1 MRFSKLS
8 LAIATTLVTANVL
21 AQSTELDSIN
31 VIATRDPSRFAYT
44 PEKQSKDSLLSK
56 QATSVAAAL
65 EDIPNV
71 DVRGGSR
78 SIAQKPNIR
87 GLSDNRVVQVI
98 DGVRQN
104 FDLAHR
110 GSYFLPMSL
119 IQEIEV
125 IKGPS
130 SSLWGS
136 GALGGVVAMRTPNAL
151 DLLKNND
158 KFGVK
163 IRQGYQTANNLSE
176 RDVSVFSANDK
187 FDVLISGFYN
197 NADNLRTGKGNK
209 LNNTAY
215 KQFGGLAKFGWQI
228 NDANRV
234 ELSHRETRFKQT
246 APSNNEV
253 ENELTN
259 EQITDQINKFHRPN
273 NAFPRPKAKSPSEI
287 SEFYS
292 GVKTRL
298 GSVSYLSDQQIP
310 DQSTVFNYYLTPDNP
325 YLNTHIALYNNKTI
339 EKEQRKVSGVKDQT
353 KLTTRGINLRN
364 SSELSHISFVYGV
377 DYMRDKIRTERGTNS
392 SDAQFRADPYNANSN
407 TTGVYLIAH
416 IPLFG
421 EKLLVSPSVR
431 YDHYDTSSKTVKYK
445 DNHLSPATK
454 LTWIVTNWLDF
465 TAKYNEAFRAPS
477 MQERFVSGA
486 HFGADIAGLKQVNR
500 FVANPNLRPETA
512 KNKEITA
519 NLHFDSLFKQGDKF
533 KIEAT
538 YFRNDVKDF
547 INLKIFND
555 AKTNTNANASAS
567 AGAGAGA
574 NPNGAL
580 LPTKSQYQNI
590 TNARLSGIELQA
602 QYQTERLTLFT
613 NYGSTKGKDKDS
625 GEALSNIAAN
635 KIGVGVNYALVK
647 DKFTV
652 GATVTHYAAQRRVPK
667 DHGVTYPSYILTDL
681 RATYAPLKG
690 EWKNLRLDFAL
701 ENLFDRKYQPAFSLM
716 EGTGRN
722 AKISAVYS
730 F

>member
-8 LAIATTLVTANVL
+8 LAITTTLVTANVL
-21 AQSTELDSIN
+21 AQSVELDSIN

-176 RDVSVFSANDK
+176 RDVSVFAANDK

-259 EQITDQINKFHRPN
+259 EQITDQIKEYHNPSN
-273 NAFPRPKAKSPSEI
+273 SSPPKTKPSTSLE
-287 SEFYS
+287 EFYS

-298 GSVSYLSDQQIP
+298 GSVSYLTDQQIP

-339 EKEQRKVSGVKDQT
+339 EKEQRKVSDVKDQT

-392 SDAQFRADPYNANSN
+392 NDAKFRAEPYNANSN

-486 HFGADIAGLKQVNR
+486 HFGARLGGGREEINK
-500 FVANPNLRPETA
+500 FIANPNLRPETA

-555 AKTNTNANASAS
+555 AKTNTN
-567 AGAGAGA
+567 
-574 NPNGAL
+574 GAL
-580 LPTKSQYQNI
+580 LPKNSQYQNI
-590 TNARLSGIELQA
+590 TNARLIGIELQA

-625 GEALSNIAAN
+625 GEALSNIAAS

>member
-8 LAIATTLVTANVL
+8 LAITTTLVTANAL
-21 AQSTELDSIN
+21 AQSVELDSIN

-71 DVRGGSR
+71 DIRGGSR

-176 RDVSVFSANDK
+176 RDVSVFAANDK

-197 NADNLRTGKGNK
+197 NADNLRIGKGNK

-246 APSNNEV
+246 APGNNEAK
-253 ENELTN
+253 NELTN
-259 EQITDQINKFHRPN
+259 EQITEQIGEFHRKN
-273 NAFPRPKAKSPSEI
+273 LGATEQQIKD
-287 SEFYS
+287 FYA
-292 GVKTRL
+292 
-298 GSVSYLSDQQIP
+298 GSSSRFGSASYLSDQQIP

-364 SSELSHISFVYGV
+364 SSELSHISFIYGV
-377 DYMRDKIRTERGTNS
+377 DYMRDKISTERGTNNK
-392 SDAQFRADPYNANSN
+392 DAKFRAEPYNANSN

-416 IPLFG
+416 MPLFG
-421 EKLLVSPSVR
+421 EKLLLSPSVR

-445 DNHLSPATK
+445 DKHLSTATK
-454 LTWIVTNWLDF
+454 LTWKVTNWLDF
-465 TAKYNEAFRAPS
+465 SAKYNEAFRAPS
-477 MQERFVSGA
+477 MQERFVSGT
-486 HFGADIAGLKQVNR
+486 HFGTNILGRDTINK

-538 YFRNDVKDF
+538 YFRNDVKDL
-547 INLKIFND
+547 INLKRFN
-555 AKTNTNANASAS
+555 
-567 AGAGAGA
+567 
-574 NPNGAL
+574 NPNGNRMSQS
-580 LPTKSQYQNI
+580 LPTNSQNQNITYSQYQNI
-590 TNARLSGIELQA
+590 ANARLSGIELQA

-613 NYGSTKGKDKDS
+613 NYGSTKGRDKDS
-625 GEALSNIAAN
+625 GKALSNIAAS
-635 KIGVGVNYALVK
+635 KIGVGADYALVK

-652 GATVTHYAAQRRVPK
+652 GATITHYAAQHRVPK
-667 DHGVTYPSYILTDL
+667 DHAVTYPSYILTDL

>member
-8 LAIATTLVTANVL
+8 LAITTTLVTANAL
-21 AQSTELDSIN
+21 AQSVELDSIN

-71 DVRGGSR
+71 DIRGGSR

-176 RDVSVFSANDK
+176 RDVSVFAANDK

-197 NADNLRTGKGNK
+197 SADNLRTGRGNK

-259 EQITDQINKFHRPN
+259 EQIKDQINEFHGSSNSFPPKRPS
-273 NAFPRPKAKSPSEI
+273 APEI
-287 SEFYS
+287 SKFYS

-298 GSVSYLSDQQIP
+298 GSVSYLTDQQIP

-353 KLTTRGINLRN
+353 KLTTGGINLRN

-377 DYMRDKIRTERGTNS
+377 DYMRDKIRTQRGTNDK
-392 SDAQFRADPYNANSN
+392 DAKFRAEPYNANSN

-421 EKLLVSPSVR
+421 EKLLLSPSVR

-477 MQERFVSGA
+477 MQERFASGA
-486 HFGADIAGLKQVNR
+486 HFGASIIGGREEINK
-500 FVANPNLRPETA
+500 FIANPNLRPETA

-555 AKTNTNANASAS
+555 ANTR
-567 AGAGAGA
+567 
-574 NPNGAL
+574 L
-580 LPTKSQYQNI
+580 LPTNSQYQNI

-625 GEALSNIAAN
+625 GEALSNIAAS

-667 DHGVTYPSYILTDL
+667 DHSVTYPSYILTDL

>member
-8 LAIATTLVTANVL
+8 LAITTTLVTANAL
-21 AQSTELDSIN
+21 AQSVELDSIN
-31 VIATRDPSRFAYT
+31 VIATRDPSKFAYT
-44 PEKQSKDSLLSK
+44 PQKQSKDSLLSK

-71 DVRGGSR
+71 DIRGGSR

-176 RDVSVFSANDK
+176 TDASVFAANDK

-197 NADNLRTGKGNK
+197 NADNLRIGKGNK

-215 KQFGGLAKFGWQI
+215 KQLGGLAKFGWQI

-246 APSNNEV
+246 APGNNEAK
-253 ENELTN
+253 NELTN
-259 EQITDQINKFHRPN
+259 EQLKKQIEEFHNKN
-273 NAFPRPKAKSPSEI
+273 PRASQEQRKD
-287 SEFYS
+287 FYS
-292 GVKTRL
+292 KNKARF

-377 DYMRDKIRTERGTNS
+377 DYMRDKISTERGTNS
-392 SDAQFRADPYNANSN
+392 SDARFRAEPYNANSN

-416 IPLFG
+416 MPLFG
-421 EKLLVSPSVR
+421 EKLLLSPSVR

-445 DNHLSPATK
+445 DKHLSPATK
-454 LTWIVTNWLDF
+454 LTWKVTNWLDF
-465 TAKYNEAFRAPS
+465 SAKYNEAFRAPS

-486 HFGADIAGLKQVNR
+486 HFGDNLAGRYFVDR

-533 KIEAT
+533 KVEAT
-538 YFRNDVKDF
+538 YFRNDVKDL
-547 INLKIFND
+547 INLKEFN
-555 AKTNTNANASAS
+555 
-567 AGAGAGA
+567 
-574 NPNGAL
+574 NPNGNRMSQSL
-580 LPTKSQYQNI
+580 STNSQDQNITYSQYQNI
-590 TNARLSGIELQA
+590 ANARLSGIELQA

-613 NYGSTKGKDKDS
+613 NYGSTKGRDKDS
-625 GEALSNIAAN
+625 GEALSNIAAS

-667 DHGVTYPSYILTDL
+667 DHSVTYPSYLLTDL

>member
-8 LAIATTLVTANVL
+8 LAITTTLVTANAL
-21 AQSTELDSIN
+21 AQSVELDSIN

-71 DVRGGSR
+71 DIRGGSR

-176 RDVSVFSANDK
+176 KDVSVFAANDK

-259 EQITDQINKFHRPN
+259 EQITDQIKEFHGSN
-273 NAFPRPKAKSPSEI
+273 NGLPQRAKPS
-287 SEFYS
+287 SETSAFYS
-292 GVKTRL
+292 KVKTRF

-325 YLNTHIALYNNKTI
+325 YLNTHIVLYNNKTI

-377 DYMRDKIRTERGTNS
+377 DYMRDKISTERGTNDK
-392 SDAQFRADPYNANSN
+392 DAKFRAEPYNANSN

-421 EKLLVSPSVR
+421 EKLLLSPSVR

-486 HFGADIAGLKQVNR
+486 HFGADIIGRHEINK

-555 AKTNTNANASAS
+555 ANTNASAS
-567 AGAGAGA
+567 KNA
-574 NPNGAL
+574 NTSRAL

-613 NYGSTKGKDKDS
+613 NYGSTKGRDKDS
-625 GEALSNIAAN
+625 GEALSNIAAS
-635 KIGVGVNYALVK
+635 KIGVGADYALVK

-652 GATVTHYAAQRRVPK
+652 GATITHYAAQRRVPK

-701 ENLFDRKYQPAFSLM
+701 ENLFDRKYQPAFSLI

>member
-1 MRFSKLS
+1 M
-8 LAIATTLVTANVL
+8 
-21 AQSTELDSIN
+21 
-31 VIATRDPSRFAYT
+31 
-44 PEKQSKDSLLSK
+44 
-56 QATSVAAAL
+56 
-65 EDIPNV
+65 
-71 DVRGGSR
+71 
-78 SIAQKPNIR
+78 
-87 GLSDNRVVQVI
+87 QVI

-176 RDVSVFSANDK
+176 RDVSVFAANDK

-197 NADNLRTGKGNK
+197 NADNLRTGRGNK

-259 EQITDQINKFHRPN
+259 EKIIEQIEEFHKPKDG
-273 NAFPRPKAKSPSEI
+273 FPPRAKSSSET
-287 SEFYS
+287 SKFYS
-292 GVKTRL
+292 GVKTRF
-298 GSVSYLSDQQIP
+298 GSVSYLTDQQIP

-377 DYMRDKIRTERGTNS
+377 DYMRDKIRTERGTNG
-392 SDAQFRADPYNANSN
+392 SDAKFRAEPYNANSN

-421 EKLLVSPSVR
+421 EKLLLSPSVR

-454 LTWIVTNWLDF
+454 LTWKVTNWLDF

-486 HFGADIAGLKQVNR
+486 HFGTTILPNGINR

-555 AKTNTNANASAS
+555 AKTNAS
-567 AGAGAGA
+567 
-574 NPNGAL
+574 AL

-625 GEALSNIAAN
+625 GEALSNIAAS

-667 DHGVTYPSYILTDL
+667 DHSVTYPSYILTDL

>member
-8 LAIATTLVTANVL
+8 LAIATTLVTANAL
-21 AQSTELDSIN
+21 AQSVELDSIN

-71 DVRGGSR
+71 DIRGGSR

-176 RDVSVFSANDK
+176 RDVSVFAANDK

-259 EQITDQINKFHRPN
+259 EKIIEQIEEFHRPN
-273 NAFPRPKAKSPSEI
+273 NGFPSKPRPSE
-287 SEFYS
+287 SETSKFYS
-292 GVKTRL
+292 GVKTRF
-298 GSVSYLSDQQIP
+298 GSVSYLTDQQIP

-377 DYMRDKIRTERGTNS
+377 DYMRDKIRTERGTNG
-392 SDAQFRADPYNANSN
+392 SDAKFRAEPYNANSN

-421 EKLLVSPSVR
+421 EKLLLSPSVR

-486 HFGADIAGLKQVNR
+486 HFGADIAGLKQANR

-555 AKTNTNANASAS
+555 ANANKNTNKNA
-567 AGAGAGA
+567 
-574 NPNGAL
+574 NGAL

-625 GEALSNIAAN
+625 GEALSNIAAS

-667 DHGVTYPSYILTDL
+667 DHSVTYPSYILTDL

-690 EWKNLRLDFAL
+690 NGK
-701 ENLFDRKYQPAFSLM
+701 
-716 EGTGRN
+716 TC
-722 AKISAVYS
+722 V
-730 F
+730 

>member
-8 LAIATTLVTANVL
+8 LAIATTLVTANAL
-21 AQSTELDSIN
+21 AQSVELDSIN

-71 DVRGGSR
+71 DIRGGSR

-176 RDVSVFSANDK
+176 RDVSVFAANDK

-246 APSNNEV
+246 APGNNEV
-253 ENELTN
+253 KNELTN
-259 EQITDQINKFHRPN
+259 EQLTKQIEEFHGPSN
-273 NAFPRPKAKSPSEI
+273 SFPPTTKSPSER
-287 SEFYS
+287 SAFYS
-292 GVKTRL
+292 KVKTRF

-377 DYMRDKIRTERGTNS
+377 DYMRDKISTERGTNNN
-392 SDAQFRADPYNANSN
+392 DAKFRADPYNANSN

-421 EKLLVSPSVR
+421 EKLLLSPSVR

-454 LTWIVTNWLDF
+454 LTWKVTNWLDF
-465 TAKYNEAFRAPS
+465 SAKYNEAFRAPS
-477 MQERFVSGA
+477 MQERFVSGS
-486 HFGADIAGLKQVNR
+486 HFGGSIQGLDIIDR

-538 YFRNDVKDF
+538 YFRNDVKDL
-547 INLKIFND
+547 INLKRLD
-555 AKTNTNANASAS
+555 DPNA
-567 AGAGAGA
+567 
-574 NPNGAL
+574 NGAL
-580 LPTKSQYQNI
+580 SRTNSQYQNI
-590 TNARLSGIELQA
+590 ANARLSGIELQA

-613 NYGSTKGKDKDS
+613 NYGSTKGRDKDS
-625 GEALSNIAAN
+625 GEALSNIAAS
-635 KIGVGVNYALVK
+635 KIGVGADYALVK

-652 GATVTHYAAQRRVPK
+652 GATVTHYAAQHRVPK
-667 DHGVTYPSYILTDL
+667 DHAVTYPSYILTDL

>member
-8 LAIATTLVTANVL
+8 LAIATTLVTANAL
-21 AQSTELDSIN
+21 AQSVELDSIN

-71 DVRGGSR
+71 DIRGGSR

-176 RDVSVFSANDK
+176 TDASVFAANDK

-197 NADNLRTGKGNK
+197 NADNLRIGKGNK

-246 APSNNEV
+246 APGNNEAK
-253 ENELTN
+253 NELTN
-259 EQITDQINKFHRPN
+259 EQLKKQIEEFHNKNPGASQEQR
-273 NAFPRPKAKSPSEI
+273 KD
-287 SEFYS
+287 FYS
-292 GVKTRL
+292 KNKARF

-377 DYMRDKIRTERGTNS
+377 DYMRDKISTERGTNS
-392 SDAQFRADPYNANSN
+392 SDARFRAEPYNANSN

-416 IPLFG
+416 MPLFG
-421 EKLLVSPSVR
+421 EKLLLSPSVR

-445 DNHLSPATK
+445 DKHLSPATK
-454 LTWIVTNWLDF
+454 LTWKVTNWLDF
-465 TAKYNEAFRAPS
+465 SAKYNEAFRAPS

-486 HFGADIAGLKQVNR
+486 HFGDNLAGRYFVDR

-533 KIEAT
+533 KVEAT
-538 YFRNDVKDF
+538 YFRNDVKDL
-547 INLKIFND
+547 INLKEFN
-555 AKTNTNANASAS
+555 
-567 AGAGAGA
+567 
-574 NPNGAL
+574 NPNGNRMSQSL
-580 LPTKSQYQNI
+580 STNSQDQNITYSQYQNI
-590 TNARLSGIELQA
+590 ANARLSGIELQA

-625 GEALSNIAAN
+625 GEALSNIAAS

-652 GATVTHYAAQRRVPK
+652 GATITHYAAQHRVPK
-667 DHGVTYPSYILTDL
+667 DHAVTYPSYILTDL

-701 ENLFDRKYQPAFSLM
+701 ENLFDRKYQPAFSLI

>member
-8 LAIATTLVTANVL
+8 LAIATTLVTANAL
-21 AQSTELDSIN
+21 AQSVELDSIN

-71 DVRGGSR
+71 DIRGGSR

-176 RDVSVFSANDK
+176 RDVSVFAANDK

-246 APSNNEV
+246 APGNNEAK
-253 ENELTN
+253 NELTN
-259 EQITDQINKFHRPN
+259 EQLTKQIEEFHGPSN
-273 NAFPRPKAKSPSEI
+273 SFPPTTKSPSER
-287 SEFYS
+287 SAFYS
-292 GVKTRL
+292 KVKTRF

-377 DYMRDKIRTERGTNS
+377 DYMRDKISTERGTNNN
-392 SDAQFRADPYNANSN
+392 DAKFRADPYNANSN

-421 EKLLVSPSVR
+421 EKLLLSPSVR

-454 LTWIVTNWLDF
+454 LTWKVTNWLDF
-465 TAKYNEAFRAPS
+465 SAKYNEAFRAPS
-477 MQERFVSGA
+477 MQERFVSGS
-486 HFGADIAGLKQVNR
+486 HFGGSIQGLDIIDR

-538 YFRNDVKDF
+538 YFRNDVKDL
-547 INLKIFND
+547 INLKRLD
-555 AKTNTNANASAS
+555 DPNA
-567 AGAGAGA
+567 
-574 NPNGAL
+574 NGAL
-580 LPTKSQYQNI
+580 SRTNSQYQNI
-590 TNARLSGIELQA
+590 ANARLSGIELQA

-613 NYGSTKGKDKDS
+613 NYGSTKGRDKDS
-625 GEALSNIAAN
+625 GEALSNIAAS
-635 KIGVGVNYALVK
+635 KIGVGADYALVK

-652 GATVTHYAAQRRVPK
+652 GATVTHYAAQHRVPK
-667 DHGVTYPSYILTDL
+667 DHAVTYPSYILTDL

>member
-8 LAIATTLVTANVL
+8 LAITTTLVTANAL
-21 AQSTELDSIN
+21 AQSVELDSIN

-71 DVRGGSR
+71 DIRGGSR

-176 RDVSVFSANDK
+176 TDASVFAANDK

-197 NADNLRTGKGNK
+197 SADNLRIGKGNK

-246 APSNNEV
+246 APSDNEA
-253 ENELTN
+253 ENEFTN
-259 EQITDQINKFHRPN
+259 EQIIAEIKEFHRKN
-273 NAFPRPKAKSPSEI
+273 RRATEQQIKA
-287 SEFYS
+287 FYS
-292 GVKTRL
+292 GVKTRF

-310 DQSTVFNYYLTPDNP
+310 DQSTVFNYYFTPDNP

-377 DYMRDKIRTERGTNS
+377 DYMRDKISTERGTNN
-392 SDAQFRADPYNANSN
+392 SDAKFRAEPYNANSN

-421 EKLLVSPSVR
+421 EKLLLSPSVR

-445 DNHLSPATK
+445 DKHLSPATK
-454 LTWIVTNWLDF
+454 LTWKVTNWLDF
-465 TAKYNEAFRAPS
+465 SAKYNEAFRAPS
-477 MQERFVSGA
+477 MQERFVSGF
-486 HFGADIAGLKQVNR
+486 HFGADLVDNNSLIDR

-538 YFRNDVKDF
+538 YFRNDVKDL
-547 INLKIFND
+547 INLKRFN
-555 AKTNTNANASAS
+555 NPNESNASR
-567 AGAGAGA
+567 
-574 NPNGAL
+574 
-580 LPTKSQYQNI
+580 SQYQNI
-590 TNARLSGIELQA
+590 ANARLSGVELQA

-613 NYGSTKGKDKDS
+613 NYGSTKGRDKDS
-625 GEALSNIAAN
+625 GEALSNIAAS
-635 KIGVGVNYALVK
+635 KIGVGADYALVK

-652 GATVTHYAAQRRVPK
+652 GATITHYAAQHRVPK
-667 DHGVTYPSYILTDL
+667 DHAVTYPSYILTDL

-716 EGTGRN
+716 EGSGRN

>member
-176 RDVSVFSANDK
+176 RDVSVFAANDK

-246 APSNNEV
+246 APGNNEAK
-253 ENELTN
+253 NELTN
-259 EQITDQINKFHRPN
+259 EQLTKQIEEFHGPSN
-273 NAFPRPKAKSPSEI
+273 SFPPTTKSPSER
-287 SEFYS
+287 SAFYS
-292 GVKTRL
+292 KVKTRF

-377 DYMRDKIRTERGTNS
+377 DYMRDKISTERGTNNN
-392 SDAQFRADPYNANSN
+392 DAKFRADPYNANSN

-421 EKLLVSPSVR
+421 EKLLLSPSVR

-454 LTWIVTNWLDF
+454 LTWKVTNWLDF
-465 TAKYNEAFRAPS
+465 SAKYNEAFRAPS
-477 MQERFVSGA
+477 MQERFVSGS
-486 HFGADIAGLKQVNR
+486 HFGGSIQGLDIIDR

-538 YFRNDVKDF
+538 YFRNDVKDL
-547 INLKIFND
+547 INLKRLD
-555 AKTNTNANASAS
+555 DPNA
-567 AGAGAGA
+567 
-574 NPNGAL
+574 NGAL
-580 LPTKSQYQNI
+580 SRTNSQYQNI
-590 TNARLSGIELQA
+590 ANARLSGIELQA

-613 NYGSTKGKDKDS
+613 NYGSTKGRDKDS
-625 GEALSNIAAN
+625 GEALSNIAAS
-635 KIGVGVNYALVK
+635 KIGVGADYALVK

-652 GATVTHYAAQRRVPK
+652 GATVTHYAAQHRVPK
-667 DHGVTYPSYILTDL
+667 DHAVTYPSYILTDL

>member
-8 LAIATTLVTANVL
+8 LAVATTLVTANAL
-21 AQSTELDSIN
+21 AQSTELDPIN

-71 DVRGGSR
+71 DIRGGSR

-176 RDVSVFSANDK
+176 TDASVFAANDK
-187 FDVLISGFYN
+187 FDVLLSGFYN
-197 NADNLRTGKGNK
+197 NADNLRIGKGNK

-246 APSNNEV
+246 APSDNEV

-259 EQITDQINKFHRPN
+259 EQIIKQIEEFHRGSN
-273 NAFPRPKAKSPSEI
+273 GFPPPRHNPQVI

-292 GVKTRL
+292 KVKTRF

-377 DYMRDKIRTERGTNS
+377 DYMRDKISTERGTND
-392 SDAQFRADPYNANSN
+392 SDAKFRAEPYNANSN

-454 LTWIVTNWLDF
+454 LTWKVTNWLDF
-465 TAKYNEAFRAPS
+465 SAKYNEAFRAPS
-477 MQERFVSGA
+477 MQERFVSGS
-486 HFGADIAGLKQVNR
+486 HFGADIRGANQINK

-519 NLHFDSLFKQGDKF
+519 NLHFDSLFKQDDKF

-538 YFRNDVKDF
+538 YFRNDVKDL
-547 INLKIFND
+547 INLKTFN
-555 AKTNTNANASAS
+555 
-567 AGAGAGA
+567 
-574 NPNGAL
+574 NPNENSPSQL
-580 LPTKSQYQNI
+580 LPTRSQYQNI
-590 TNARLSGIELQA
+590 ANARLSGIELQA

-613 NYGSTKGKDKDS
+613 NYGSTKGRDKDS
-625 GEALSNIAAN
+625 GEALSNIAAS
-635 KIGVGVNYALVK
+635 KIGVGADYALVK

-652 GATVTHYAAQRRVPK
+652 GATVTHYAAQHRVPK
-667 DHGVTYPSYILTDL
+667 DHAVTYPSYILTDL

>member
-31 VIATRDPSRFAYT
+31 VIATRDPSKFAYT

-176 RDVSVFSANDK
+176 RDASVFAANDK
-187 FDVLISGFYN
+187 FDVLISAFYN
-197 NADNLRTGKGNK
+197 NADNLRIGKGNK

-259 EQITDQINKFHRPN
+259 EQITEQINEFHGSSN
-273 NAFPRPKAKSPSEI
+273 SFPPTTRSQSER
-287 SEFYS
+287 SAFYS
-292 GVKTRL
+292 KVKTRF

-377 DYMRDKIRTERGTNS
+377 DYMRDKISTERGTNS
-392 SDAQFRADPYNANSN
+392 SDAQFRAEPYNANSN

-421 EKLLVSPSVR
+421 EKLLLSPSVR

-454 LTWIVTNWLDF
+454 LTWKVTNWLDF
-465 TAKYNEAFRAPS
+465 SAKYNEAFRAPS
-477 MQERFVSGA
+477 MQERFVSGS
-486 HFGADIAGLKQVNR
+486 HFGANLAGKYAVNK

-555 AKTNTNANASAS
+555 ANTSTSTSA
-567 AGAGAGA
+567 
-574 NPNGAL
+574 NGAF

-625 GEALSNIAAN
+625 GEALSNIAAS

-652 GATVTHYAAQRRVPK
+652 GATITHYAAQHRVPK
-667 DHGVTYPSYILTDL
+667 DHAVTYPSYILTDL

>member
-8 LAIATTLVTANVL
+8 LAITTTLVTANAL
-21 AQSTELDSIN
+21 AQSVELDSIN

-56 QATSVAAAL
+56 QATSVADAL

-71 DVRGGSR
+71 DIRGGSR

-176 RDVSVFSANDK
+176 RDASVFAANDK
-187 FDVLISGFYN
+187 FDVLISAFYN

-246 APSNNEV
+246 APGNNEV
-253 ENELTN
+253 ENEFTN
-259 EQITDQINKFHRPN
+259 EQIKKQIEEFHGSN
-273 NAFPRPKAKSPSEI
+273 NSFPPRANPSEAET
-287 SEFYS
+287 SAFYS
-292 GVKTRL
+292 KVKTRF

-377 DYMRDKIRTERGTNS
+377 DYMRDKISTERGTNS
-392 SDAQFRADPYNANSN
+392 SDAKFRAEPYNANSN

-445 DNHLSPATK
+445 DKHLSPATK
-454 LTWIVTNWLDF
+454 LTWKVTNWLDF
-465 TAKYNEAFRAPS
+465 SAKYNEAFRAPS

-486 HFGADIAGLKQVNR
+486 HFGGSIRGLDMIDK

-538 YFRNDVKDF
+538 YFRNDVKDL
-547 INLKIFND
+547 INLKRFN
-555 AKTNTNANASAS
+555 
-567 AGAGAGA
+567 
-574 NPNGAL
+574 NPNGNRMSQS
-580 LPTKSQYQNI
+580 LPTNSLNQNITYSQYQNI
-590 TNARLSGIELQA
+590 ANARLSGIELQA

-613 NYGSTKGKDKDS
+613 NYGSTKGRDKDS
-625 GEALSNIAAN
+625 GKALSNIAAS
-635 KIGVGVNYALVK
+635 KIGVGADYALVK

-652 GATVTHYAAQRRVPK
+652 GATITHYAAQHRVPK
-667 DHGVTYPSYILTDL
+667 DHDVTYPSYILTDL

>member
-8 LAIATTLVTANVL
+8 LAITTTLVTANAL
-21 AQSTELDSIN
+21 AQSVELDSIN

-71 DVRGGSR
+71 DIRGGSR

-176 RDVSVFSANDK
+176 RDVSVFAANDK

-259 EQITDQINKFHRPN
+259 EQLTKQIGEFHRKN
-273 NAFPRPKAKSPSEI
+273 SRATPRQTKD
-287 SEFYS
+287 FYAGLS
-292 GVKTRL
+292 SRF

-377 DYMRDKIRTERGTNS
+377 DYMRDKISTERGTNN
-392 SDAQFRADPYNANSN
+392 SDAQFRAEPYNANSN

-421 EKLLVSPSVR
+421 EKLLLSPSVR

-477 MQERFVSGA
+477 MQERFVSGS
-486 HFGADIAGLKQVNR
+486 HFGANIAGKYNINK

-555 AKTNTNANASAS
+555 AKTNASA
-567 AGAGAGA
+567 
-574 NPNGAL
+574 NTNGAL

-625 GEALSNIAAN
+625 GEALSNIAAS

-667 DHGVTYPSYILTDL
+667 DHSVTYPSYILTDL

>member
-8 LAIATTLVTANVL
+8 LAVATTLVTANAL
-21 AQSTELDSIN
+21 AQSIELDSIN

-65 EDIPNV
+65 QDIPNV

-176 RDVSVFSANDK
+176 TDASVFAANDK

-197 NADNLRTGKGNK
+197 NADNLRIGKGNK

-246 APSNNEV
+246 APSNNEAK
-253 ENELTN
+253 NEFTN
-259 EQITDQINKFHRPN
+259 EQIIGEIKEFHRKN
-273 NAFPRPKAKSPSEI
+273 RQATQQQIEAFYAGLIPR
-287 SEFYS
+287 F
-292 GVKTRL
+292 

-377 DYMRDKIRTERGTNS
+377 DYMRDKISTERGTNS
-392 SDAQFRADPYNANSN
+392 SDAQFRAEPYNANSN

-421 EKLLVSPSVR
+421 EKLLLSPSVR

-454 LTWIVTNWLDF
+454 LTWKVTNWLDF
-465 TAKYNEAFRAPS
+465 SAKYNEAFRAPS
-477 MQERFVSGA
+477 MQERFVSGS
-486 HFGADIAGLKQVNR
+486 HFGANIRGLDTINR

-538 YFRNDVKDF
+538 YFRNDVKDL
-547 INLKIFND
+547 INLKTFN
-555 AKTNTNANASAS
+555 NS
-567 AGAGAGA
+567 
-574 NPNGAL
+574 NGNKRL
-580 LPTKSQYQNI
+580 LPENSQYQNI
-590 TNARLSGIELQA
+590 ANARLSGVELQA

-613 NYGSTKGKDKDS
+613 NYGSTKGRDKDS
-625 GEALSNIAAN
+625 GEALSNIAAS
-635 KIGVGVNYALVK
+635 KIGVGADYALVK

-652 GATVTHYAAQRRVPK
+652 GATVTHYAAQHRVPK
-667 DHGVTYPSYILTDL
+667 DHAVTYPSYILTDL

>member
-8 LAIATTLVTANVL
+8 LAITTTLVTANAL
-21 AQSTELDSIN
+21 AQSVELDSIN

-71 DVRGGSR
+71 DIRGGSR

-176 RDVSVFSANDK
+176 KDVSVFAANDK

-197 NADNLRTGKGNK
+197 NADNLRTGRGNK

-259 EQITDQINKFHRPN
+259 EKIIDQINEFHRSN
-273 NAFPRPKAKSPSEI
+273 NGSSPKKPSTK
-287 SEFYS
+287 EFYS
-292 GVKTRL
+292 GVKTRF
-298 GSVSYLSDQQIP
+298 GSVSYLTDQQIP

-377 DYMRDKIRTERGTNS
+377 DYMRDKIRTERGTNDK
-392 SDAQFRADPYNANSN
+392 DAQFRAEPYNANSN

-454 LTWIVTNWLDF
+454 LTWKVTNWLDF

-486 HFGADIAGLKQVNR
+486 HFGARLIGGRDEINR

-555 AKTNTNANASAS
+555 ANTNKNASAS
-567 AGAGAGA
+567 AGASTNRAF
-574 NPNGAL
+574 

>member
-8 LAIATTLVTANVL
+8 LAIATTLVTANAL
-21 AQSTELDSIN
+21 AQSVELDSIN

-56 QATSVAAAL
+56 QATSVADAL

-71 DVRGGSR
+71 DIRGGSR

-176 RDVSVFSANDK
+176 RDVSVFAANDK

-197 NADNLRTGKGNK
+197 NADNLRTGRGNK

-246 APSNNEV
+246 APGNNEV

-259 EQITDQINKFHRPN
+259 EQITDQIREFHKSN
-273 NAFPRPKAKSPSEI
+273 NGSPPKAKPSQE
-287 SEFYS
+287 EFYS
-292 GVKTRL
+292 GVKTRF

-392 SDAQFRADPYNANSN
+392 SDAKFRADPYNANSN

-421 EKLLVSPSVR
+421 EKLLLSPSVR

-477 MQERFVSGA
+477 MQERFVSGS
-486 HFGADIAGLKQVNR
+486 HFGVDTTGLNQINK

-555 AKTNTNANASAS
+555 ANTSKNANTR
-567 AGAGAGA
+567 
-574 NPNGAL
+574 L
-580 LPTKSQYQNI
+580 LLTNSQYQNI

-625 GEALSNIAAN
+625 GEALSNIAAS

-667 DHGVTYPSYILTDL
+667 DHSVTYPSYLLTDL

>member
-8 LAIATTLVTANVL
+8 LAITTTLVTANAL
-21 AQSTELDSIN
+21 AQSVELDSIN

-71 DVRGGSR
+71 DIRGGSR

-176 RDVSVFSANDK
+176 RDVSVFAANDK

-197 NADNLRTGKGNK
+197 SADNLRTGRGNK

-259 EQITDQINKFHRPN
+259 EQIKDQINEFHGSSNSFPPKRPS
-273 NAFPRPKAKSPSEI
+273 APEI
-287 SEFYS
+287 SKFYS

-377 DYMRDKIRTERGTNS
+377 DYMRDKISTERGTNS

-486 HFGADIAGLKQVNR
+486 HFGADTAGLKQVNT
-500 FVANPNLRPETA
+500 FIANPNLRPETA

-555 AKTNTNANASAS
+555 ANANKNASTS
-567 AGAGAGA
+567 A
-574 NPNGAL
+574 NGAF

-625 GEALSNIAAN
+625 GEALSNIAAS

-667 DHGVTYPSYILTDL
+667 DHSVTYPSYILTDL

>member
-8 LAIATTLVTANVL
+8 LAITTTLVTANAL
-21 AQSTELDSIN
+21 AQSVELDSIN

-71 DVRGGSR
+71 DIRGGSR

-176 RDVSVFSANDK
+176 RDASVFAANDK
-187 FDVLISGFYN
+187 FDVLISAFYN
-197 NADNLRTGKGNK
+197 NADNLRIGKGNK

-246 APSNNEV
+246 APGNNEAK
-253 ENELTN
+253 NEFTN
-259 EQITDQINKFHRPN
+259 EQIIGEIKEFHRKN
-273 NAFPRPKAKSPSEI
+273 PRATPQQRKA
-287 SEFYS
+287 FYS
-292 GVKTRL
+292 GVKTRF

-310 DQSTVFNYYLTPDNP
+310 DQSTVFNYYFTPDNP

-377 DYMRDKIRTERGTNS
+377 DYMRDKISTERGTNN
-392 SDAQFRADPYNANSN
+392 SDAKFRAEPYNANSN

-416 IPLFG
+416 IPLFR
-421 EKLLVSPSVR
+421 EKLLLSPSVR

-445 DNHLSPATK
+445 DKHLSPATK
-454 LTWIVTNWLDF
+454 LTWKVTNWLDF
-465 TAKYNEAFRAPS
+465 SAKYNEAFRAPS
-477 MQERFVSGA
+477 MQERFVSGF
-486 HFGADIAGLKQVNR
+486 HFGADLIDNKSLVDR

-555 AKTNTNANASAS
+555 ANTNKSAS
-567 AGAGAGA
+567 TRT
-574 NPNGAL
+574 GAL

-625 GEALSNIAAN
+625 GEALSNIAAS

>member
-8 LAIATTLVTANVL
+8 LAITTTLVTANAL
-21 AQSTELDSIN
+21 AQSVELDSIN

-71 DVRGGSR
+71 DIRGGSR

-176 RDVSVFSANDK
+176 RDVSVFAANDK

-197 NADNLRTGKGNK
+197 SADNLRTGRGNK

-246 APSNNEV
+246 APGNNEV

-259 EQITDQINKFHRPN
+259 EKIIDQIKDFHGSN
-273 NAFPRPKAKSPSEI
+273 DSFPRKNPSA
-287 SEFYS
+287 SETLKFYS
-292 GVKTRL
+292 GVKTRF

-377 DYMRDKIRTERGTNS
+377 DYMRDKIRTERGTNDK
-392 SDAQFRADPYNANSN
+392 DAKFRAEPYNANSN

-486 HFGADIAGLKQVNR
+486 HFGADIQGLNAINK

-555 AKTNTNANASAS
+555 ANTNKSASAS
-567 AGAGAGA
+567 ASA
-574 NPNGAL
+574 NGTLLP

-625 GEALSNIAAN
+625 GEALSNIAAS

-652 GATVTHYAAQRRVPK
+652 GATITHYAAQHRVPK
-667 DHGVTYPSYILTDL
+667 DHAVTYPSYILTDL

-701 ENLFDRKYQPAFSLM
+701 ENLFDRKYQPAFSLI

>member
-8 LAIATTLVTANVL
+8 LAITTTLVTANAL
-21 AQSTELDSIN
+21 AQSVELDSIN

-71 DVRGGSR
+71 DIRGGSR

-176 RDVSVFSANDK
+176 RDVSVFAANDK
-187 FDVLISGFYN
+187 FDVLLSGFYN
-197 NADNLRTGKGNK
+197 NADNLRTGRGNK

-246 APSNNEV
+246 APGNNEV

-259 EQITDQINKFHRPN
+259 EKIIDQINEFHKSN
-273 NAFPRPKAKSPSEI
+273 NSSPPKAKPSEE
-287 SEFYS
+287 EFYS
-292 GVKTRL
+292 GVKTRF
-298 GSVSYLSDQQIP
+298 GSVSYLTDQQIP

-325 YLNTHIALYNNKTI
+325 YLNTHITLYNNKTI

-377 DYMRDKIRTERGTNS
+377 DYMRDKIRTERGTNG
-392 SDAQFRADPYNANSN
+392 SDAKFRAEPYNANSN

-421 EKLLVSPSVR
+421 EKLLLSPSVR

-486 HFGADIAGLKQVNR
+486 HFGADIQGLNAINK

-555 AKTNTNANASAS
+555 AKTNTN
-567 AGAGAGA
+567 
-574 NPNGAL
+574 PNGAL

-625 GEALSNIAAN
+625 GEALSNIAAS

-667 DHGVTYPSYILTDL
+667 DHSVTYPSYILTDL

>member
-8 LAIATTLVTANVL
+8 LAITTTLVTANAL
-21 AQSTELDSIN
+21 AQSVELDSIN

-176 RDVSVFSANDK
+176 RDASVFAANDK
-187 FDVLISGFYN
+187 FDVLISAFYN

-246 APSNNEV
+246 APGNNEAK
-253 ENELTN
+253 NELTN
-259 EQITDQINKFHRPN
+259 EQLTKQIEEFHGSNDGLLPG
-273 NAFPRPKAKSPSEI
+273 KQPSE
-287 SEFYS
+287 SERSKFYS
-292 GVKTRL
+292 GVKTRF

-377 DYMRDKIRTERGTNS
+377 DYMRDKISTERGTNNN
-392 SDAQFRADPYNANSN
+392 DAKFRADPYNANSN

-421 EKLLVSPSVR
+421 EKLLLSPSVR

-454 LTWIVTNWLDF
+454 LTWKVTNWLDF
-465 TAKYNEAFRAPS
+465 SAKYNEAFRAPS
-477 MQERFVSGA
+477 MQERFVSGS
-486 HFGADIAGLKQVNR
+486 HFGGSIQGLDIIDR

-538 YFRNDVKDF
+538 YFRNDVKDL
-547 INLKIFND
+547 INLKRFN
-555 AKTNTNANASAS
+555 
-567 AGAGAGA
+567 
-574 NPNGAL
+574 NPNGNRMSQS
-580 LPTKSQYQNI
+580 LPTNSQYQNI
-590 TNARLSGIELQA
+590 ANARLSGIELQA

-613 NYGSTKGKDKDS
+613 NYGSTKGRDKDS
-625 GEALSNIAAN
+625 GKALSNIAAS
-635 KIGVGVNYALVK
+635 KIGVGADYALVK

-652 GATVTHYAAQRRVPK
+652 GATITHYVAQHRVPK
-667 DHGVTYPSYILTDL
+667 DHAVTYPSYILTDL

>member
-1 MRFSKLS
+1 MRLSKLS
-8 LAIATTLVTANVL
+8 LAIATTLVTANAL
-21 AQSTELDSIN
+21 AQSIELDPIN

-44 PEKQSKDSLLSK
+44 PQKQSKDSLLSK

-176 RDVSVFSANDK
+176 TDASVFAANDK

-197 NADNLRTGKGNK
+197 NADNLRIGKGNK

-259 EQITDQINKFHRPN
+259 EQLTKQIGEFHRGSNGSPPPTDQRV
-273 NAFPRPKAKSPSEI
+273 I

-292 GVKTRL
+292 KVKTRF

-377 DYMRDKIRTERGTNS
+377 DYMRDKISTERGTNS
-392 SDAQFRADPYNANSN
+392 SDAKFRAEPYNANSN

-416 IPLFG
+416 MPLFG
-421 EKLLVSPSVR
+421 EKLLLSPSVR

-445 DNHLSPATK
+445 DKHLSPATK
-454 LTWIVTNWLDF
+454 LTWKVTNWLDF
-465 TAKYNEAFRAPS
+465 SAKYNEAFRAPS

-486 HFGADIAGLKQVNR
+486 HFGANLVGKDAVNR

-538 YFRNDVKDF
+538 YFRNDVKDL
-547 INLKIFND
+547 INLKVFND
-555 AKTNTNANASAS
+555 PNAPNANGAS
-567 AGAGAGA
+567 
-574 NPNGAL
+574 
-580 LPTKSQYQNI
+580 LPTSSQYQNI
-590 TNARLSGIELQA
+590 ANARLSGIELQA

-613 NYGSTKGKDKDS
+613 NYGSTKGRDKDS
-625 GEALSNIAAN
+625 GEALSNIAAS

>member
-8 LAIATTLVTANVL
+8 LAITTTLVTANAL
-21 AQSTELDSIN
+21 AQSVELDSIN

-56 QATSVAAAL
+56 QATSVADAL

-176 RDVSVFSANDK
+176 RDVSVFAANDK

-259 EQITDQINKFHRPN
+259 EQITDQIKEYHDPSNGSP
-273 NAFPRPKAKSPSEI
+273 PKKPSI
-287 SEFYS
+287 GEFYS

-298 GSVSYLSDQQIP
+298 GSVSYLTDQQIP

-377 DYMRDKIRTERGTNS
+377 DYMRDKIRTERGKNDK
-392 SDAQFRADPYNANSN
+392 DAKFRAEPYNANSN

-421 EKLLVSPSVR
+421 EKLLLSPSVR

-477 MQERFVSGA
+477 MQERFVSGT
-486 HFGADIAGLKQVNR
+486 HFGATIPGRDQINR

-555 AKTNTNANASAS
+555 AKTNTN
-567 AGAGAGA
+567 
-574 NPNGAL
+574 PNGAL
-580 LPTKSQYQNI
+580 LPTNSQYQNI

-625 GEALSNIAAN
+625 GEALSNIAAS

-667 DHGVTYPSYILTDL
+667 DHSVTYPSYILTDL

>member
-8 LAIATTLVTANVL
+8 LAIATTLVTANAL
-21 AQSTELDSIN
+21 AQSVELDSIN

-56 QATSVAAAL
+56 QATSVADAL

-176 RDVSVFSANDK
+176 RDVSVFAANDK
-187 FDVLISGFYN
+187 FDVLISAFYN

-259 EQITDQINKFHRPN
+259 EKIIDQINEFHGSKDG
-273 NAFPRPKAKSPSEI
+273 FPPVAKSPSETLK
-287 SEFYS
+287 FYS
-292 GVKTRL
+292 GVKTRF
-298 GSVSYLSDQQIP
+298 GSVSYLTDQQIP

-353 KLTTRGINLRN
+353 KLTTEGINLRN

-377 DYMRDKIRTERGTNS
+377 DYMRDKIRTERGTNNK
-392 SDAQFRADPYNANSN
+392 DAKFRAEPYNANSN

-421 EKLLVSPSVR
+421 EKLLLSPSVR

-486 HFGADIAGLKQVNR
+486 HFGAETQGLTQVNR

-555 AKTNTNANASAS
+555 AKTNTNTNANT
-567 AGAGAGA
+567 
-574 NPNGAL
+574 NGAL
-580 LPTKSQYQNI
+580 LPKNSQYQNI

-613 NYGSTKGKDKDS
+613 NYGSTKGRDKDS
-625 GEALSNIAAN
+625 GEALSNIAAS
-635 KIGVGVNYALVK
+635 KIGVGADYALVK

-652 GATVTHYAAQRRVPK
+652 GATITHYAAQHRVPK
-667 DHGVTYPSYILTDL
+667 DHAVTYPSYILTDL

>member
-8 LAIATTLVTANVL
+8 LAITTTLVTANAL
-21 AQSTELDSIN
+21 AQSVELDSIN

-56 QATSVAAAL
+56 QATSVADAL

-176 RDVSVFSANDK
+176 KDVSVFAANDK

-259 EQITDQINKFHRPN
+259 EKIIEQIEEFHRPN
-273 NAFPRPKAKSPSEI
+273 NGFPSKPRPSE
-287 SEFYS
+287 SETSKFYS
-292 GVKTRL
+292 GVKTRF
-298 GSVSYLSDQQIP
+298 GSVSYLTDQQIP

-377 DYMRDKIRTERGTNS
+377 DYMRDKISTERGTNS

-486 HFGADIAGLKQVNR
+486 HFGADIAGLKQANR

-555 AKTNTNANASAS
+555 ANANKNTNKNA
-567 AGAGAGA
+567 
-574 NPNGAL
+574 NGAL

-625 GEALSNIAAN
+625 GEALSNIAAS

-667 DHGVTYPSYILTDL
+667 DHSVTYPSYILTDL

>member
-8 LAIATTLVTANVL
+8 LAITTTLVTANAL
-21 AQSTELDSIN
+21 AQSVELDSIN

-56 QATSVAAAL
+56 QATSVADAL

-176 RDVSVFSANDK
+176 KDVSVFAANDK

-259 EQITDQINKFHRPN
+259 EQIKDQINEFHGSSNSFPPKRPS
-273 NAFPRPKAKSPSEI
+273 APEI
-287 SEFYS
+287 SKFYS

-486 HFGADIAGLKQVNR
+486 HFGADTAGLKQVNT
-500 FVANPNLRPETA
+500 FIANPNLRPETA

-555 AKTNTNANASAS
+555 ANANKNASTS
-567 AGAGAGA
+567 A
-574 NPNGAL
+574 NGAF

-625 GEALSNIAAN
+625 GEALSNIAAS

-667 DHGVTYPSYILTDL
+667 DHSVTYPSYILTDL

>member
-8 LAIATTLVTANVL
+8 LAIATTLVTANAL
-21 AQSTELDSIN
+21 AQSVELDSIN

-71 DVRGGSR
+71 DIRGGSR

-176 RDVSVFSANDK
+176 RDVSVFAANDK

-259 EQITDQINKFHRPN
+259 EQITDQIREFHKPN
-273 NAFPRPKAKSPSEI
+273 NGSPPKAKPSQE
-287 SEFYS
+287 EFYS
-292 GVKTRL
+292 GVKTRF
-298 GSVSYLSDQQIP
+298 GSVSYLTDQQIP

-377 DYMRDKIRTERGTNS
+377 DYMRDKIRTERGTNNT
-392 SDAQFRADPYNANSN
+392 DAKFRAEPYNANSN

-421 EKLLVSPSVR
+421 EKLLISPSVR

-486 HFGADIAGLKQVNR
+486 HFGASLIGGLDTINR

-555 AKTNTNANASAS
+555 ANTNKNASAS
-567 AGAGAGA
+567 A
-574 NPNGAL
+574 NGAL
-580 LPTKSQYQNI
+580 LPLPTKSQYQNI

-625 GEALSNIAAN
+625 GEALSNIAAS

>member
-8 LAIATTLVTANVL
+8 LAVATTLVTANAL
-21 AQSTELDSIN
+21 AQSTELDPIN

-44 PEKQSKDSLLSK
+44 PQKQSKDSLLSK

-176 RDVSVFSANDK
+176 TDASVFAANDK
-187 FDVLISGFYN
+187 FDVLLSGFYN
-197 NADNLRTGKGNK
+197 NADNLRIGKGNK

-246 APSNNEV
+246 APSDNEV

-259 EQITDQINKFHRPN
+259 EQIIKQIEEFHRGSN
-273 NAFPRPKAKSPSEI
+273 GFPPPRHNPQVI

-292 GVKTRL
+292 KVKTRF

-377 DYMRDKIRTERGTNS
+377 DYMRDKISTERGTND
-392 SDAQFRADPYNANSN
+392 SDAKFRAEPYNANSN
-407 TTGVYLIAH
+407 TTGVYLISH

-421 EKLLVSPSVR
+421 EKLLLSPSVR

-445 DNHLSPATK
+445 DKHLSPATK
-454 LTWIVTNWLDF
+454 LTWKVTNWLDF
-465 TAKYNEAFRAPS
+465 SAKYNEAFRAPS
-477 MQERFVSGA
+477 MQERFVSGS
-486 HFGADIAGLKQVNR
+486 HFGATVIGGLNAINK

-533 KIEAT
+533 KVEAT
-538 YFRNDVKDF
+538 YFRNDVKDL
-547 INLKIFND
+547 INLKIFN
-555 AKTNTNANASAS
+555 NPNESNASL
-567 AGAGAGA
+567 
-574 NPNGAL
+574 P
-580 LPTKSQYQNI
+580 LPTRSQYQNI
-590 TNARLSGIELQA
+590 ANARLSGVELQA

-613 NYGSTKGKDKDS
+613 NYGSTKGRDKDS
-625 GEALSNIAAN
+625 GEALSNIAAS
-635 KIGVGVNYALVK
+635 KIGVGADYALVK

-652 GATVTHYAAQRRVPK
+652 GATITHYAAQHRVPK
-667 DHGVTYPSYILTDL
+667 DHAVTYPSYILTDL

>member
-8 LAIATTLVTANVL
+8 LAIATTLVTANAL
-21 AQSTELDSIN
+21 AQSVELDSIN

-71 DVRGGSR
+71 DIRGGSR

-176 RDVSVFSANDK
+176 KDVSVFAANDK

-259 EQITDQINKFHRPN
+259 EQITDQIKEFHGSN
-273 NAFPRPKAKSPSEI
+273 NGLPQRAKPS
-287 SEFYS
+287 SETSAFYS
-292 GVKTRL
+292 KVKTRF

-310 DQSTVFNYYLTPDNP
+310 DQSMVFNYYLTPDNP
-325 YLNTHIALYNNKTI
+325 YLNTHIVLYNNKTI

-377 DYMRDKIRTERGTNS
+377 DYMRDKISTERGTNDK
-392 SDAQFRADPYNANSN
+392 DAKFRAEPYNANSN

-421 EKLLVSPSVR
+421 EKLLLSPSVR

-486 HFGADIAGLKQVNR
+486 HFGADIIGRHEINK

-555 AKTNTNANASAS
+555 ANTNTNTNTNTNASAS
-567 AGAGAGA
+567 KNA
-574 NPNGAL
+574 NTSRAL

-613 NYGSTKGKDKDS
+613 NYGSTKGRDKDS
-625 GEALSNIAAN
+625 GEALSNIAAS
-635 KIGVGVNYALVK
+635 KIGVGADYALVK

-652 GATVTHYAAQRRVPK
+652 GATITHYAAQRRVPK

-701 ENLFDRKYQPAFSLM
+701 ENLFDRKYQPAFSLI

>member
-8 LAIATTLVTANVL
+8 LAITTTLVTANAL
-21 AQSTELDSIN
+21 AQSVELDSIN

-71 DVRGGSR
+71 DIRGGSR

-176 RDVSVFSANDK
+176 RDVSVFAANDK

-197 NADNLRTGKGNK
+197 NADNLRIGKGNK

-259 EQITDQINKFHRPN
+259 EQITDQIKEFHGSN
-273 NAFPRPKAKSPSEI
+273 NGSPPKAKPSLK
-287 SEFYS
+287 EFYS

-298 GSVSYLSDQQIP
+298 GSVSYLTDQQIP

-377 DYMRDKIRTERGTNS
+377 DYMRDKISTERGTNNK
-392 SDAQFRADPYNANSN
+392 DAQFRADPYNANSN

-421 EKLLVSPSVR
+421 EKLLLSPSVR

-454 LTWIVTNWLDF
+454 LTWKVTNWLDF
-465 TAKYNEAFRAPS
+465 SAKYNEAFRAPS

-486 HFGADIAGLKQVNR
+486 HFGTSILPNGINR

-555 AKTNTNANASAS
+555 ANTNKNASASAS

-574 NPNGAL
+574 NGAF

-625 GEALSNIAAN
+625 GEALSNIAAS

-667 DHGVTYPSYILTDL
+667 DHSVTYPSYILTDL

>member
-8 LAIATTLVTANVL
+8 LAITTTLVTANAL
-21 AQSTELDSIN
+21 AQSVELDSIN

-71 DVRGGSR
+71 DIRGGSR
-78 SIAQKPNIR
+78 GIAQKPNIR

-176 RDVSVFSANDK
+176 KDVSVFAANDK

-259 EQITDQINKFHRPN
+259 EKIIDQIKEFHGSKDG
-273 NAFPRPKAKSPSEI
+273 FPPVAKSPSET
-287 SEFYS
+287 SKFYS
-292 GVKTRL
+292 GVKTRF
-298 GSVSYLSDQQIP
+298 GSVSYLTDQQIP

-325 YLNTHIALYNNKTI
+325 YLNTHITLYNNKTI

-392 SDAQFRADPYNANSN
+392 KDAQFRAAPYNANSN

-421 EKLLVSPSVR
+421 EKLLLSPSVR

-454 LTWIVTNWLDF
+454 LTWMVTNWLDF

-486 HFGADIAGLKQVNR
+486 HFGARLIGGRDEINR

-555 AKTNTNANASAS
+555 ANTSKNANTSTR
-567 AGAGAGA
+567 
-574 NPNGAL
+574 AL

-625 GEALSNIAAN
+625 GEALSNIAAS

>member
-8 LAIATTLVTANVL
+8 LAITTTLVTANVL

-44 PEKQSKDSLLSK
+44 PQKQSKDSLLSK

-176 RDVSVFSANDK
+176 RDASVFAANDK
-187 FDVLISGFYN
+187 FDVLISAFYN
-197 NADNLRTGKGNK
+197 NADNLRIGKGNK

-215 KQFGGLAKFGWQI
+215 KQFGGLSKFGWQI

-246 APSNNEV
+246 APGNNEAK
-253 ENELTN
+253 NEFTN
-259 EQITDQINKFHRPN
+259 EQIIGEIKEFHRKN
-273 NAFPRPKAKSPSEI
+273 PRATPQQIKA
-287 SEFYS
+287 FYS
-292 GVKTRL
+292 GVKTRF

-310 DQSTVFNYYLTPDNP
+310 DQSTVFNYYFTPDNP

-377 DYMRDKIRTERGTNS
+377 DYMRDKISTERGTNN
-392 SDAQFRADPYNANSN
+392 SDAKFRAEPYNANSN

-416 IPLFG
+416 IPLFR
-421 EKLLVSPSVR
+421 EKLLLSPSVR

-445 DNHLSPATK
+445 DKHLSPATK
-454 LTWIVTNWLDF
+454 LTWKVTNWLDF
-465 TAKYNEAFRAPS
+465 SAKYNEAFRAPS
-477 MQERFVSGA
+477 MQERFVSGF
-486 HFGADIAGLKQVNR
+486 HFGADLIDNKSLVDR

-547 INLKIFND
+547 INLKIFNNPNPNP
-555 AKTNTNANASAS
+555 NTN
-567 AGAGAGA
+567 
-574 NPNGAL
+574 PNRAF

-613 NYGSTKGKDKDS
+613 NYGSTKGRDKDS
-625 GEALSNIAAN
+625 GEALSNIAAS
-635 KIGVGVNYALVK
+635 KIGVGADYALVK

-652 GATVTHYAAQRRVPK
+652 GATITHYAAQHRVPK
-667 DHGVTYPSYILTDL
+667 DHAVTYPSYILTDL

>member
-1 MRFSKLS
+1 M
-8 LAIATTLVTANVL
+8 
-21 AQSTELDSIN
+21 
-31 VIATRDPSRFAYT
+31 
-44 PEKQSKDSLLSK
+44 
-56 QATSVAAAL
+56 
-65 EDIPNV
+65 
-71 DVRGGSR
+71 
-78 SIAQKPNIR
+78 
-87 GLSDNRVVQVI
+87 QVI

-176 RDVSVFSANDK
+176 KDVSVFAANDK

-197 NADNLRTGKGNK
+197 NADNLRTGRGNK

-246 APSNNEV
+246 APGNNEV

-259 EQITDQINKFHRPN
+259 EQIKDQINEFHGPSN
-273 NAFPRPKAKSPSEI
+273 SFPPINRKPSEI

-292 GVKTRL
+292 KVKTRF

-377 DYMRDKIRTERGTNS
+377 DYMRDKIRTERGTNNK
-392 SDAQFRADPYNANSN
+392 DAQFRADPYNANSN

-421 EKLLVSPSVR
+421 EKLLLSPSVR

-445 DNHLSPATK
+445 DKHLSPATK
-454 LTWIVTNWLDF
+454 LTWKVTNWLDF
-465 TAKYNEAFRAPS
+465 SAKYNEAFRAPS
-477 MQERFVSGA
+477 MQERFVSGS
-486 HFGADIAGLKQVNR
+486 HFGADIGRHLVNK

-555 AKTNTNANASAS
+555 ANAKT
-567 AGAGAGA
+567 
-574 NPNGAL
+574 NGAL

-625 GEALSNIAAN
+625 GEALSNIAAS

-667 DHGVTYPSYILTDL
+667 DHSVTYPSYILTDL

>member
-31 VIATRDPSRFAYT
+31 VIATRDPSKFAYT

-71 DVRGGSR
+71 DIRGGSR

-176 RDVSVFSANDK
+176 KDVSVFAANDK

-197 NADNLRTGKGNK
+197 NADNLRTGRGNK

-259 EQITDQINKFHRPN
+259 EKIIEQIEEFHKPKDG
-273 NAFPRPKAKSPSEI
+273 FPPRAKSSSET
-287 SEFYS
+287 SKFYS
-292 GVKTRL
+292 GVKTRF
-298 GSVSYLSDQQIP
+298 GSVSYLTDQQIP

-377 DYMRDKIRTERGTNS
+377 DYMRDKISTERGTNNK
-392 SDAQFRADPYNANSN
+392 DAQFRADPYNANSN

-421 EKLLVSPSVR
+421 EKLLLSPSVR

-445 DNHLSPATK
+445 DKHLSPATK
-454 LTWIVTNWLDF
+454 LTWKVTNWLDF
-465 TAKYNEAFRAPS
+465 SAKYNEAFRAPS
-477 MQERFVSGA
+477 MQERFVSGS
-486 HFGADIAGLKQVNR
+486 HFGADIGRHLVNK

-555 AKTNTNANASAS
+555 AKTNANAN

-574 NPNGAL
+574 NGAL
-580 LPTKSQYQNI
+580 LPTNSQYQNI

-625 GEALSNIAAN
+625 GEALSNIAAS

-667 DHGVTYPSYILTDL
+667 DHSVTYPSYILTDL

>member
-1 MRFSKLS
+1 M
-8 LAIATTLVTANVL
+8 
-21 AQSTELDSIN
+21 
-31 VIATRDPSRFAYT
+31 
-44 PEKQSKDSLLSK
+44 
-56 QATSVAAAL
+56 
-65 EDIPNV
+65 
-71 DVRGGSR
+71 
-78 SIAQKPNIR
+78 
-87 GLSDNRVVQVI
+87 
-98 DGVRQN
+98 
-104 FDLAHR
+104 
-110 GSYFLPMSL
+110 
-119 IQEIEV
+119 
-125 IKGPS
+125 
-130 SSLWGS
+130 
-136 GALGGVVAMRTPNAL
+136 MRT
-151 DLLKNND
+151 
-158 KFGVK
+158 V
-163 IRQGYQTANNLSE
+163 
-176 RDVSVFSANDK
+176 
-187 FDVLISGFYN
+187 
-197 NADNLRTGKGNK
+197 
-209 LNNTAY
+209 
-215 KQFGGLAKFGWQI
+215 
-228 NDANRV
+228 V

-259 EQITDQINKFHRPN
+259 EKIIDQIKEFHGSN
-273 NAFPRPKAKSPSEI
+273 DTFPPRAQPSDSKT

-292 GVKTRL
+292 KVKTRF
-298 GSVSYLSDQQIP
+298 GSVSYLTDQQIP

-377 DYMRDKIRTERGTNS
+377 DYMRDKIRTERGTNG
-392 SDAQFRADPYNANSN
+392 SDAKFRADPYNANSN

-486 HFGADIAGLKQVNR
+486 HFGANTLGLDHINR

-555 AKTNTNANASAS
+555 AKTSAS
-567 AGAGAGA
+567 AGA
-574 NPNGAL
+574 NPNTNGAL
-580 LPTKSQYQNI
+580 LPKNSQYQNI

-625 GEALSNIAAN
+625 GEALSNIAAS

-667 DHGVTYPSYILTDL
+667 DHSVTYPSYILTDL

>member
-8 LAIATTLVTANVL
+8 LAIATTLVTANAL
-21 AQSTELDSIN
+21 AQSVELDSIN

-71 DVRGGSR
+71 DIRGGSR

-176 RDVSVFSANDK
+176 RDVSVFAANDK

-197 NADNLRTGKGNK
+197 NADNLRIGKGNK

-246 APSNNEV
+246 APGNNEAK
-253 ENELTN
+253 NELTN
-259 EQITDQINKFHRPN
+259 EQITDQIKEFHSRSNGSPQ
-273 NAFPRPKAKSPSEI
+273 KAKPSQE
-287 SEFYS
+287 EFYS
-292 GVKTRL
+292 GVKTRF

-377 DYMRDKIRTERGTNS
+377 DYMRDKISTERGTND
-392 SDAQFRADPYNANSN
+392 SDAKFRPEPYNANSN

-416 IPLFG
+416 MPLFG
-421 EKLLVSPSVR
+421 EKLLLSPSVR

-445 DNHLSPATK
+445 DKHLSPATK
-454 LTWIVTNWLDF
+454 LTWKVTNWLDF
-465 TAKYNEAFRAPS
+465 SAKYNEAFRAPS
-477 MQERFVSGA
+477 MQERFASGF
-486 HFGADIAGLKQVNR
+486 HFGADIGQHITNK

-538 YFRNDVKDF
+538 YFRNDVKDL
-547 INLKIFND
+547 INLKRFN
-555 AKTNTNANASAS
+555 
-567 AGAGAGA
+567 
-574 NPNGAL
+574 NPNGNRMSQS
-580 LPTKSQYQNI
+580 LPTNSQNQNITYSQYQNI
-590 TNARLSGIELQA
+590 ANARLSGIELQA

-613 NYGSTKGKDKDS
+613 NYGSTKGRDKDS
-625 GEALSNIAAN
+625 GKALSNIAAS
-635 KIGVGVNYALVK
+635 KIGVGADYALVK

-652 GATVTHYAAQRRVPK
+652 GATITHYAAQHRVPK
-667 DHGVTYPSYILTDL
+667 DHAVTYPSYILTDL